1 MRALPPADIAT
12 ALHRAALRRGS
23 PAPEPPSRARKWCLW
38 LASLLPGLSF
48 LSWRF
53 DDEDAYRGMP

>member
-1 MRALPPADIAT
+1 MRGLTPAVIAT
-12 ALHRAALRRGS
+12 ELHRAALRRGS
-23 PAPEPPSRARKWCLW
+23 PAPEPLTCTQKWCLW
-38 LASLLPGLSF
+38 LSSLLPSLSF